1 MPLLQIE
8 ILKGRTVEQKRAMV
22 KEVTEAVVR
31 NLNCKPEVVKII
43 IREIEREHLA
53 DAGVLHC
60 DK

>member
-8 ILKGRTVEQKRAMV
+8 ILKGRTVEQKRAMA

-31 NLNCKPEVVKII
+31 NLNCRPEVVKII
-43 IREIEREHLA
+43 IREIEGEHLA
-53 DAGVLHC
+53 DGGVLHC